1 MGMAGREWDDQTEN
15 EQPRTYTDMDGKAA
29 MTPLPII
36 ISTMLHANIK
46 IWLV

>member
-1 MGMAGREWDDQTEN
+1 MAGRQRRDDK
-15 EQPRTYTDMDGKAA
+15 PRMSSRVHIPIWMGKAA